1 MMIIFLCSSASLWNN
16 YAIIVMGLSKST
28 KMSEEEKAG
37 KKEEGEFFDSLKEVH
52 QWAAAILLQK
62 A

>member
-1 MMIIFLCSSASLWNN
+1 
-16 YAIIVMGLSKST
+16 MGLSKST

-37 KKEEGEFFDSLKEVH
+37 KKEEGEFFDSLKKVH